1 MINTKLQSIID
12 TKSAIGNAIVNKGGT
27 ITGETPFF
35 NYAGEIDNIS
45 TGPSAYNGWA
55 VQDVTNAKYTSYDG
69 IIDGTS
75 GGNNTYA
82 FNRWVLNNS
91 TTNSILL
98 SNTVMET
105 STDVIVNIDSEN
117 QANMAFI
124 NSTNAFSGDITGLVT
139 NDGFIFGAGKNEKVL
154 KYNENNLSFIT
165 NTVDAQMLGVIRTI
179 TINNGFVYVGSDTNT
194 SIRRYYETNLAFEGN
209 TAAYGGEV
217 RSVKINNGFIYAG
230 GATNQTVHKYY
241 ESNLAFVGN
250 TVGFGGDIDSLAINN
265 GFIYASGRTNLT
277 VQKFYESN
285 LAFVGA
291 TNSYGGTIFSI
302 TTNNGFIYAGGFD
315 EQITFTGKVKKFHE
329 SNLAYDSNANSYG
342 HIIHNLT
349 TDNGFVYVGG
359 RGNATANRD
368 VKKYHESN
376 LVFVGNTNNYGGD
389 INTITINNGFLY
401 AGGESNRRIQKFQ
414 TAETVFN
421 NTSLYEIKSL
431 KED

>member
-1 MINTKLQSIID
+1 MINAKLQNIID

-27 ITGETPFF
+27 ITSETPFF
-35 NYAGEIDNIS
+35 NYATEIDNIS

-98 SNTVMET
+98 ANTVMIT
-105 STDVIVNIDSEN
+105 SNDSIVNIVSEN

-124 NSTNAFSGDITGLVT
+124 NSTNAFTGDITGLAT
-139 NDGFIFGAGKNEKVL
+139 NDGFIFGAGKNQKVL

-165 NTVDAQMLGVIRTI
+165 NTVDAQMLGTI
-179 TINNGFVYVGSDTNT
+179 KSLTINNGYVYVGSDTNT
-194 SIRRYYETNLAFEGN
+194 SIRRYYETNLAFQGN

-217 RSVKINNGFIYAG
+217 TALTTNNGFIYAGGRTNQRVQKFNETNLAFVGNTNDYGGYIATIAINNGFIYAG
-230 GATNQTVHKYY
+230 GQTN
-241 ESNLAFVGN
+241 N
-250 TVGFGGDIDSLAINN
+250 
-265 GFIYASGRTNLT
+265 T
-277 VQKFYESN
+277 VQKFHESN

-291 TNSYGGTIFSI
+291 TNSYGGLIYSI
-302 TTNNGFIYAGGFD
+302 SVNNNFLYVGGDFGTSAN
-315 EQITFTGKVKKFHE
+315 QVKKFHE
-329 SNLAYDSNANSYG
+329 SNLAFDSNSNSYG
-342 HIIHNLT
+342 ATIHNLT

-359 RGNATANRD
+359 TGNATAHRN
-368 VKKYHESN
+368 VKKYYESN

-389 INTITINNGFLY
+389 INVITINNGFLY

-414 TAETVFN
+414 TSEAVFN
-421 NTSLYEIKSL
+421 NTALYEIKSL